1 MDDLINK
8 NTFVYCDPPYLIT
21 LGSYNDGK
29 RGFNGWNETEEIRLL
44 KYLEKLNKKGVK
56 FMLSNVLEHKELKNS
71 LLIDWI
77 NRNGFKV
84 IEYDGKARK
93 NRNEIIV
100 VNYEVSNYE

>member
-1 MDDLINK
+1 
-8 NTFVYCDPPYLIT
+8 
-21 LGSYNDGK
+21 
-29 RGFNGWNETEEIRLL
+29 
-44 KYLEKLNKKGVK
+44 
-56 FMLSNVLEHKELKNS
+56 MLSNVLEHKELKNS

-84 IEYDGKARK
+84 IEYEEKTKK